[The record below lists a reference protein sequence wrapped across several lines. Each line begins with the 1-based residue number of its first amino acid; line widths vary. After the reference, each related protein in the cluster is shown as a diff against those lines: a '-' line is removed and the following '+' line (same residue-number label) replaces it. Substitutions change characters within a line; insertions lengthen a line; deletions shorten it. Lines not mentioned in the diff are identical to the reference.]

1 MRTQALVA
9 MALATLSL
17 GLSIPK
23 DRRASELDSILAA
36 LQQNNPEDAAAAAG
50 SASAGNPRKR
60 QQDEL
65 AAAIAAL
72 QQNNPEDAAAA
83 AGQAGGEEKRATN
96 AELESIIDA
105 CKRTSILLTIDPEA
119 SSPDLQLPTVEKN
132 NPEDAA
138 EADAVLP

>member
-1 MRTQALVA
+1 MRSQTLVL

-23 DRRASELDSILAA
+23 DRRENELDSILAA
-36 LQQNNPEDAAAAAG
+36 LQQNNPEDAAAAG

-72 QQNNPEDAAAA
+72 QQNNPQDAAAAAA
-83 AGQAGGEEKRATN
+83 AGQSEAEKRATN
-96 AELESIIDA
+96 EDLEAILDA
-105 CKRTSILLTIDPEA
+105 CKCKQLLVC
-119 SSPDLQLPTVEKN
+119 QLIIEVQRS
-132 NPEDAA
+132 D
-138 EADAVLP
+138 V